1 MIELKTYDFKYS
13 VEYDFDSDFSC
24 EESGCYD
31 EGICRCSKITSC
43 SLKSVDV
50 NSILKEINSKYFDN
64 STSTKRNNKI
74 DTILGDI
81 TPEINLYTIDRI
93 LIINKIYDFTN
104 WNINIVNGYYGEEI
118 GDILISEDVAEKIK
132 NQLEIAFLKT
142 NLIDR
147 INYLLYLEYGYLLP
161 ELNGLKYRVE
171 VINKE
176 FITFGS
182 KSQLEKVKQKN
193 LDYYSDT
200 NYNLIR
206 GVVLKTDSGF
216 RLVDGYHRCYSTNSD
231 KVKVIVTQL

>member
-13 VEYDFDSDFSC
+13 VEYDFDSRFSC
-24 EESGCYD
+24 NESGCYD
-31 EGICRCSKITSC
+31 EGICRCSKITSFF
-43 SLKSVDV
+43 LKSVDM

-93 LIINKIYDFTN
+93 LIINKVYDVTN

-118 GDILISEDVAEKIK
+118 GDILISEDVAERME
-132 NQLEIAFLKT
+132 NQLEIAFQKT

-161 ELNGLKYRVE
+161 ELNGLKYSVE
-171 VINKE
+171 LINKDS
-176 FITFGS
+176 INFGS
-182 KSQLEKVKQKN
+182 KSQLEKIEQKN
-193 LDYYSDT
+193 LDYYIDT

-206 GVVLKTDSGF
+206 GVVIKSVSDY
-216 RLVDGYHRCYSTNSD
+216 RLIDGYHRCYSTNSD
-231 KVKVIVTQL
+231 KVKVIVAQL